1 MKKKEIKL
9 SVLVLEDSAY
19 DYELLCDQLT
29 SAGYLLDVKRVETEQ
44 DFRQSLQQRC
54 YDIILSDF
62 TLPGFDA
69 FAALKISNELCP
81 HIPFICVSGSI
92 GEETAIELLKQGAVD
107 YVLKDRPGRLP
118 FAVKLALEDA
128 HDKSEHMKALQAI
141 QESEESYRELFH
153 GMNETIWIIDL
164 EGDLID
170 MNRTAIDTLGYSKEE
185 LLEIGLFGIDTTLN
199 PEIIKSFV
207 KTMPI
212 DKVQKFETTH
222 KTKDGRIFPVEIYS
236 SLITYFGKKAIL
248 SIARE
253 ITDRK
258 RAEEAQKTRMNE
270 LELFHKLTVG
280 RELTMIDLK
289 KEVNDLLIELGRQE
303 KYKVV
308 K

>member
-19 DYELLCDQLT
+19 DYELLCDQL
-29 SAGYLLDVKRVETEQ
+29 SAAGYLLDVKRVETEQ
-44 DFRQSLQQRC
+44 DFRQSLEQRC

-69 FAALKISNELCP
+69 FGALKIRNELCP
-81 HIPFICVSGSI
+81 LVPFICVSGSI

-107 YVLKDRPGRLP
+107 YVLKDRPDRLP
-118 FAVKLALEDA
+118 YAVKQALEDA
-128 HDKSEHMKALQAI
+128 HDKAEHQKALQLI
-141 QESEESYRELFH
+141 LKSEESYRELFH
-153 GMNETIWIIDL
+153 GMNETIWIMDIDFNL
-164 EGDLID
+164 VD

-185 LLEIGLFGIDTTLN
+185 LLEIGLLGIDPSLT
-199 PEIIKSFV
+199 PEIIQGFIKSIPNYM
-207 KTMPI
+207 K
-212 DKVQKFETTH
+212 QKIETTH
-222 KTKDGRIFPVEIYS
+222 RTKDGTIIPVEIYS

-248 SIARE
+248 SIARDV
-253 ITDRK
+253 TDRK
-258 RAEEAQKTRMNE
+258 RVEEAQKTRLNE
-270 LELFHKLTVG
+270 LELFQRLTVG

-289 KEVNDLLIELGRQE
+289 REVNVLLVELGRQD